1 MLATT
6 KTLFADIT
14 WELPSYGLLVLGGF
28 GRFNADGMGVPV
40 DDFEPHLLLAEF
52 FLDSGD
58 VGDDFGTDYTTVFY
72 VCFRKDLAARRF
84 EAVEMVSDSRITRA
98 GRRCCAGPAAARAR
112 RSQLIARPY
121 RTTAPAAETLYR

>member
-40 DDFEPHLLLAEF
+40 DDFETRLLLAEF

-72 VCFRKDLAARRF
+72 VCFRKDLAAQVR
-84 EAVEMVSDSRITRA
+84 
-98 GRRCCAGPAAARAR
+98 GRGDG
-112 RSQLIARPY
+112 L
-121 RTTAPAAETLYR
+121 TLR